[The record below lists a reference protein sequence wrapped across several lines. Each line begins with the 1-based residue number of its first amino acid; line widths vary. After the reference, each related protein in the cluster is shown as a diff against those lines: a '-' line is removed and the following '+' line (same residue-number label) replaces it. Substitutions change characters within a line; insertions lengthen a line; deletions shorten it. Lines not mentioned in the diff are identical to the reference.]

1 MLSLTSGTELRR
13 FGRGRLPR
21 LAVAAMLLVPLLYGA
36 LYLWA
41 FWDPT
46 GHLDAVP
53 VALVNADAGADRDG
67 TQVAAG
73 QDLTDELT
81 DGAALDWVVTDAADA
96 AEGVRDGDYYF
107 AVTIPADFSAD
118 LVSAGGDAPTAAQ
131 IDVTYND
138 ANSFIGTTLGRS
150 AMDHVRD
157 GVAATAGEQA
167 VDQVLIGLGSAR
179 NGMLQAADG
188 AVSLRDASE
197 QLGDGARQV
206 ADGATGARDGAAQ
219 L

>member
-46 GHLDAVP
+46 GHLDAMP

-67 TQVAAG
+67 TRVTAG

-96 AEGVRDGDYYF
+96 AAGVRDGDYYF

-118 LVSAGGDAPTAAQ
+118 LVSA
-131 IDVTYND
+131 
-138 ANSFIGTTLGRS
+138 
-150 AMDHVRD
+150 
-157 GVAATAGEQA
+157 AATNRPPRRSTSPTTTPTPS
-167 VDQVLIGLGSAR
+167 SAPR
-179 NGMLQAADG
+179 SGVRPWTTCAT
-188 AVSLRDASE
+188 VSRRPPAS
-197 QLGDGARQV
+197 RPW
-206 ADGATGARDGAAQ
+206 TRC
-219 L
+219 